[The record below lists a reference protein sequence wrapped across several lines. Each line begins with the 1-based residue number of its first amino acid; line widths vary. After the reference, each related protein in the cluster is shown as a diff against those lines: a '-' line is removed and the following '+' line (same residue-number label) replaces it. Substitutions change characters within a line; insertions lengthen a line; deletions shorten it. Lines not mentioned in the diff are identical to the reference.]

1 MGQTAAASVGNED
14 KMVRLNLDIADL
26 SAEAVYCVPV
36 PCVGYWRKVW
46 SCIDGAV
53 GTADVTITPT
63 VNGAAITG
71 GVITIATASSAAGD
85 GGSAVP
91 PTPPPGGAT
100 PPAPASS
107 AAGDVDSAV
116 PETCPRLVPGDYL
129 KFTVTGGGSGGSP
142 RGHLAIE
149 IERD

>member
-85 GGSAVP
+85 
-91 PTPPPGGAT
+91 
-100 PPAPASS
+100 
-107 AAGDVDSAV
+107 VDSAV